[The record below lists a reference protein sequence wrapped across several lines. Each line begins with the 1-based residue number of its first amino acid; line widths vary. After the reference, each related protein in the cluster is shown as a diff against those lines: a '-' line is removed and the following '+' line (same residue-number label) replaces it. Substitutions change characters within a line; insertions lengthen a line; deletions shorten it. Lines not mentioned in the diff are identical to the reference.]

1 MSHAVERPPRITRE
15 TAGRLLL
22 GIGAFGIVVSLV
34 AIAVGLR
41 FLAHLDRALEDS
53 VGVAAQAVD
62 ALGATVAVAD
72 ETLSGVT
79 VILEGTGQTT
89 RDLSAALADAEEML
103 LRTAELSDDQ
113 IAGSLEAVEESL
125 PALIQA
131 AAVIDRTLSALS
143 VIPLGPEYDPEE
155 PFDES
160 LRGIQEEMADL
171 PEALRDQADLIRE
184 GSGDL
189 GRARV
194 GTAAIADDL
203 DGLHA
208 TLSTSAELVDEFA
221 ATATDARE
229 LIVSEQ
235 AGMDRQLTLARLVI
249 VILGL
254 TLAAGQVLPLG
265 VGWLLLRPDLARR
278 FLA

>member
-1 MSHAVERPPRITRE
+1 MSHAVERPPRVTRE

-22 GIGAFGIVVSLV
+22 GIGAFGIVVSLL
-34 AIAVGLR
+34 AIVIGLR
-41 FLAHLDRALEDS
+41 FLGHLDRALEDS

-62 ALGATVAVAD
+62 ALGSTVEVAG
-72 ETLSGVT
+72 ETLTGVT
-79 VILEGTGQTT
+79 AILEGTGQTT

-113 IAGSLEAVEESL
+113 IAGSLEAVDESL

-143 VIPLGPEYDPEE
+143 VVPLGPEYDPAE
-155 PFDES
+155 PFDDS
-160 LRGIQEEMADL
+160 LRGIQEELADL

-184 GSGDL
+184 GSTDL

-194 GTAAIADDL
+194 GTAEIADDL

-221 ATATDARE
+221 ATASEAQE
-229 LIVSEQ
+229 LVLAEQ
-235 AGMDRQLTLARLVI
+235 AGIDQQLALARLLV
-249 VILGL
+249 VVLGL

-265 VGWLLLRPDLARR
+265 IGWLLRRPDLARR